1 MLLKFIFLREYNSH
15 IKLKEKI
22 MEKYTIRNAVVSDA
36 NSICQIYN
44 HYVLNTTV
52 TFETSAVATDEMEK
66 RIMDI
71 SSVYPYLVCEYEGNV
86 IGYCY
91 VSSWKNRCAYNS
103 TAESLVYLHKDFTG
117 QGIGSKL
124 YEALFKKLDKGSLHA
139 IIAGVAQPNEASAR
153 LHERFGFEKVA
164 HFKQTGRKFNQWID
178 VAYWEIIL

>member
-66 RIMDI
+66 RI
-71 SSVYPYLVCEYEGNV
+71 
-86 IGYCY
+86 
-91 VSSWKNRCAYNS
+91 
-103 TAESLVYLHKDFTG
+103 
-117 QGIGSKL
+117 
-124 YEALFKKLDKGSLHA
+124 YEALFKKLDKDSLHA
-139 IIAGVAQPNEASAR
+139 IIAGVAQPN
-153 LHERFGFEKVA
+153 
-164 HFKQTGRKFNQWID
+164 
-178 VAYWEIIL
+178 

>member
-1 MLLKFIFLREYNSH
+1 MLLKFIFLREYNSN

-22 MEKYTIRNAVVSDA
+22 MDKYTIRNAVVSDA

-91 VSSWKNRCAYNS
+91 VGS
-103 TAESLVYLHKDFTG
+103 AE
-117 QGIGSKL
+117 
-124 YEALFKKLDKGSLHA
+124 
-139 IIAGVAQPNEASAR
+139 
-153 LHERFGFEKVA
+153 
-164 HFKQTGRKFNQWID
+164 
-178 VAYWEIIL
+178 

>member
-1 MLLKFIFLREYNSH
+1 MLLKFIFLREYNSN

-22 MEKYTIRNAVVSDA
+22 MDKYTIRNAVVSDA

-66 RIMDI
+66 RI
-71 SSVYPYLVCEYEGNV
+71 
-86 IGYCY
+86 
-91 VSSWKNRCAYNS
+91 
-103 TAESLVYLHKDFTG
+103 
-117 QGIGSKL
+117 
-124 YEALFKKLDKGSLHA
+124 YEALFKKLDKGSLHV

>member
-1 MLLKFIFLREYNSH
+1 MLLKFIFLREYNSN

-36 NSICQIYN
+36 SSICQIYN

-66 RIMDI
+66 RI
-71 SSVYPYLVCEYEGNV
+71 
-86 IGYCY
+86 
-91 VSSWKNRCAYNS
+91 
-103 TAESLVYLHKDFTG
+103 
-117 QGIGSKL
+117 

-139 IIAGVAQPNEASAR
+139 IIAVVAQPNEASAR

>member
-1 MLLKFIFLREYNSH
+1 MLLKFIFLREYNSN

-22 MEKYTIRNAVVSDA
+22 MDKYTIRNAVVSDA

-52 TFETSAVATDEMEK
+52 TFETSAVVTDEMEK
-66 RIMDI
+66 RI
-71 SSVYPYLVCEYEGNV
+71 
-86 IGYCY
+86 
-91 VSSWKNRCAYNS
+91 
-103 TAESLVYLHKDFTG
+103 
-117 QGIGSKL
+117 

>member
-1 MLLKFIFLREYNSH
+1 MLLKFIFLREYNSN

-22 MEKYTIRNAVVSDA
+22 MDKYTIRNAVVSDA

-71 SSVYPYLVCEYEGNV
+71 SSVY
-86 IGYCY
+86 
-91 VSSWKNRCAYNS
+91 
-103 TAESLVYLHKDFTG
+103 LHKDFTG
-117 QGIGSKL
+117 QSIGSKL